1 MRGKVVLAILLLG
14 VAALMPRPVRAVDV
28 MTLSSTA
35 PQALDLAQMW
45 SPHAISAMQSGG
57 MGLVQVGA
65 SAMNILKLPLGLVQC
80 TLGYPFGYGE
90 TGLENCVSGMAAPF
104 ELLYNTMM
112 LPVRLLSLG
121 TVR

>member
-1 MRGKVVLAILLLG
+1 MRRGKVAAILLLC
-14 VAALMPRPVRAVDV
+14 ALLLSPGTVRAVDV

-35 PQALDLAQMW
+35 PQALDLAAMW

-57 MGLVQVGA
+57 MGLVKVGA
-65 SAMNILKLPLGLVQC
+65 SALDILRLPLGLVQC

-90 TGLENCVSGMAAPF
+90 TGLNNCVSGMAAPF

-112 LPVRLLSLG
+112 LPVRLFSLG
-121 TVR
+121 AVR